1 MKILFHTETGST
13 RPYPRG
19 DDLPVVGLSPEYQ
32 VFDLIASAPPGHNPE
47 SWFARRLPE
56 VIDVEAKTV
65 TRGWELVPITPRPV
79 VVSMRSFRRAMGRAR
94 YLELMAFVAA
104 ITDAEQKYQ
113 AQTFLE
119 YSLTVARDH
128 PMVSQ
133 FSAALGKPAE
143 EVDAIFAAAKQLDES
158 A

>member
-1 MKILFHTETGST
+1 MKILFHTETGTT

-32 VFDLIASAPPGHNPE
+32 VFNLIASAPPGHNPE

-94 YLELMAFVAA
+94 YLELGV
-104 ITDAEQKYQ
+104 
-113 AQTFLE
+113 
-119 YSLTVARDH
+119 
-128 PMVSQ
+128 
-133 FSAALGKPAE
+133 
-143 EVDAIFAAAKQLDES
+143 
-158 A
+158 